1 VSKLGLMRLI
11 NGNLIDLQGDELER
25 FFVFAYKTNAFNR
38 TLVAF
43 GMPALFM
50 LDWMRDL
57 ALAPESSSQMLL
69 CRGGIFV
76 SMLLCGVVGSMRKAG
91 HWREWAGFV
100 WTCLIS
106 AGLTI
111 TTLTHPEQLSL
122 AHVVIIL
129 LCIILT
135 PHGLRPVLALAVPL
149 ALALPLPF
157 LLSHLGVRMEA
168 WPGYLLS
175 TLLGGIIG
183 MAHRRAYLDGALETF
198 LLRKRLLA
206 RLHTDSLTNILN
218 REGWNVSAQ
227 RFQRFNRRRSDA
239 GPWSMVYFD
248 LDHFKQINDREGHT
262 VGDQALC
269 SAVDIM
275 RERSRPGEVLARLG
289 GEEFVTLLPDAD
301 EEHAWRYAERI
312 RKAIEDNAGRVKMTI
327 SAGVAEAT
335 ADDTLDS
342 LMVRADSAML
352 EAKRRGRN
360 QVLRASELA
369 GTRAVP
375 EVPGEGAGLS
385 ATSVA

>member
-1 VSKLGLMRLI
+1 VSKLRVMRLI

-25 FFVFAYKTNAFNR
+25 FFIFAYKTNAFNR

-43 GMPALFM
+43 GMPVLFM

-57 ALAPESSSQMLL
+57 ALAPESSSRMLL
-69 CRGGIFV
+69 CRGSIFI
-76 SMLLCGVVGSMRKAG
+76 SMLLCGVVGSTRKAG

-106 AGLTI
+106 AGLTL
-111 TTLTHPEQLSL
+111 TTLNHPEQLSL

-129 LCIILT
+129 LSIILT

-149 ALALPLPF
+149 ALAAPLPF
-157 LLSHLGVRMEA
+157 MLSHLGVAVDA

-227 RFQRFNRRRSDA
+227 RFQRFNRRRSDD

-262 VGDQALC
+262 VGDQSLC
-269 SAVDIM
+269 EAVDIM

-289 GEEFVTLLPDAD
+289 GEEFVALLPEAD

-312 RKAIEDNAGRVKMTI
+312 RKAIEDNPGRVKMTI
-327 SAGVAEAT
+327 SAGVAQAT

-342 LMVRADSAML
+342 VMVRADSAML

-360 QVLRASELA
+360 QVLRASELFPLPH
-369 GTRAVP
+369 RP
-375 EVPGEGAGLS
+375 EHRDSEHPIS
-385 ATSVA
+385 C